1 MRDLRPTGAADVT
14 QVQPPSHSRAFTL
27 FKYGTFV
34 ILTVNAISFSSSE
47 LMAAPYLF
55 RDGVPLSEF
64 VNAFPA
70 TVDAWAW
77 LTLLWLFELETCIIP
92 DEKMRG
98 VLKRSLH
105 TVRVFC
111 YAFGFYAFF
120 GFLGNLDLVLNF
132 VPFDIADVC
141 SLAGAGYSVMV
152 DLPEFT
158 PLESMNCQEMA
169 AWAPFFKLSGREI
182 IVDWE
187 TLVYAKR
194 MAWVE
199 LLNDAAWL
207 LLVLVLE
214 ADVRLKK
221 RRLLA
226 GTVASISTVIKGV
239 LYALLLVA
247 AVIWGVLSGFQD
259 FIDAVLWLAAFV
271 FIDMNLLDES
281 AEAPSVATEP

>member
-1 MRDLRPTGAADVT
+1 
-14 QVQPPSHSRAFTL
+14 
-27 FKYGTFV
+27 
-34 ILTVNAISFSSSE
+34 
-47 LMAAPYLF
+47 MAAPYLF
-55 RDGVPLSEF
+55 GDGVPLSQF

-92 DEKMRG
+92 DEKIRG
-98 VLKRSLH
+98 ALKWILH
-105 TVRVFC
+105 TVRALC

-120 GFLGNLDLVLNF
+120 GFMGNLELVLNF

-141 SLAGAGYSVMV
+141 SLTGAGYSVMI

-158 PLESMNCQEMA
+158 PLDSMNCQAMSD
-169 AWAPFFKLSGREI
+169 WAPFFKLSGREI
-182 IVDWE
+182 IVDWQ

-199 LLNDAAWL
+199 LINDAAWL

-214 ADVRLKK
+214 ADVRL
-221 RRLLA
+221 RERHLLA
-226 GTVASISTVIKGV
+226 GAVASISTLTKGV
-239 LYALLLVA
+239 LYALLLIA
-247 AVIWGVLSGFQD
+247 AVIWGVWSGFQD

-271 FIDMNLLDES
+271 FIDMNVLDGR
-281 AEAPSVATEP
+281 ADAPSVATEP